1 MSSSPGVP
9 RSTTKARW
17 PARPALR
24 STVAQTTIQSARI
37 EFEMNVL
44 APFSTHAS
52 PARTA
57 VVWMAATSLPA
68 PGSVMAKAAQCGRS
82 RSRNGERKR
91 SFCSGVPMPR
101 SGGPPRPSP
110 GIATDMPR
118 SQYDISSAR
127 TTPRRAPA
135 VRLDAE
141 RAEVL
146 AAEAADLV
154 EPRLE
159 ISVDGQVDHAS
170 EDRRE
175 ERGDHEGRE
184 GQRQEH
190 RAALVP
196 LRPRS
201 CQEKRGARHAAA
213 RQEENVLAPVDR
225 NSVRAVER
233 GRVERRDGGED
244 EQDEQER
251 PAEQRGA
258 EELQQAHRPECRE
271 VQHRGDALVEAEG
284 DEEGERGQGGD
295 VPPAGRARAAG
306 KECAQAS
313 RHASPGPCA
322 KPTSRSG
329 ASAAAASSASS
340 RPPAICASV
349 RMSRIHFSTGW
360 SFMKPWPPSTCTAF
374 GPTKSACSAASASA
388 LAASHSARSPRS
400 SAAAARHTA
409 SRATSTAVARSAIRN
424 ASAWWWAIGRPKAV
438 RSVA

>member
-9 RSTTKARW
+9 RSTTKSRC

-37 EFEMNVL
+37 EFEMKVL
-44 APFSTHAS
+44 APFSTHPS

-82 RSRNGERKR
+82 RSRNGARKR

-127 TTPRRAPA
+127 TTPRRAPVRGPLLDAERLPDPHPPRQSEEAMVGRHRLAPA

-159 ISVDGQVDHAS
+159 IPVDGQVDHAS
-170 EDRRE
+170 ENRRE

-184 GQRQEH
+184 GQRQ
-190 RAALVP
+190 
-196 LRPRS
+196 
-201 CQEKRGARHAAA
+201 
-213 RQEENVLAPVDR
+213 
-225 NSVRAVER
+225 
-233 GRVERRDGGED
+233 
-244 EQDEQER
+244 
-251 PAEQRGA
+251 
-258 EELQQAHRPECRE
+258 
-271 VQHRGDALVEAEG
+271 
-284 DEEGERGQGGD
+284 
-295 VPPAGRARAAG
+295 
-306 KECAQAS
+306 
-313 RHASPGPCA
+313 
-322 KPTSRSG
+322 
-329 ASAAAASSASS
+329 
-340 RPPAICASV
+340 
-349 RMSRIHFSTGW
+349 
-360 SFMKPWPPSTCTAF
+360 
-374 GPTKSACSAASASA
+374 
-388 LAASHSARSPRS
+388 
-400 SAAAARHTA
+400 
-409 SRATSTAVARSAIRN
+409 
-424 ASAWWWAIGRPKAV
+424 
-438 RSVA
+438 